1 MKNKYL
7 EPEIEIIKLLTEDVV
22 CTSGV
27 EEDYTV
33 GNNPDYFEN
42 GDNIP
47 GAGGLS

>member
-22 CTSGV
+22 CTSG
-27 EEDYTV
+27 EDYTV

-42 GDNIP
+42 GENIP